1 MDLPL
6 SLDRT
11 SSATLQLQLSEQLR
25 GAILDGRLS
34 AGTRLSSTRSL
45 AGSLGVSRNV
55 VVAAYD
61 ELYAEGYIEGHHGS
75 GTFVTH
81 DLPPLPKRARPE
93 PSGTP
98 RWLRT
103 AEPPAIETQDDDPNL
118 IVFRLGRPS
127 TALILPEAW
136 RRAWSEVANQA
147 PPSAYGTPYGDIGLR
162 QAIADY
168 LGRSRGV
175 ACGVDDI
182 VITSGALQAVDLI
195 ARATLQPGDSVA
207 FEEPGYP
214 SARRVF
220 EARGAEIIPVPVDED
235 GLRVEKLPTGALA
248 PLLVYTTPSHQYPLG
263 ARLSL
268 TRRLGLLAW
277 AEQCDAL
284 IVEDD
289 YDSEYRYDAPP
300 LPALAGLDQ
309 SGRVVYVG
317 TFSKVLSPALRV
329 GYVVAP
335 PPLRERIVR
344 LKRLSDYHTPWPVQR
359 AMAAFIGSGSLERH
373 IRRARRHYAEK
384 RRVVADAFR
393 PVDHLAKLRGLD
405 AGLHVFLELDPSIDA
420 NRVIQRARQAGVIVE
435 SIDEHYFGPQQTNGL
450 LLGYGG
456 LTMEQAAL
464 GSSILATAIAQ
475 EARAGQAARS
485 CEVAEVHQRRGSAD
499 FEIPQAAGVVSVNA
513 KG

>member
-1 MDLPL
+1 MDLPF

-11 SSATLQLQLSEQLR
+11 SNATLHVQLCEQLR
-25 GAILDGRLS
+25 GAILDGRLP
-34 AGTRLSSTRSL
+34 AGTRLNSTRSL
-45 AGSLGVSRNV
+45 ADSLGVSRNV

-61 ELYAEGYIEGHHGS
+61 ELYAEGYVEGHHGS

-81 DLPPLPKRARPE
+81 DLPQLPKRTRPE

-103 AEPPAIETQDDDPNL
+103 AEPPAVEGQDDDPTL

-127 TALILPEAW
+127 TALISSEAW
-136 RRAWSEVANQA
+136 RRAWNDVAGQA
-147 PPSAYGTPYGDIGLR
+147 PPSAYGSPCGDIGLR
-162 QAIADY
+162 QAIANY

-175 ACGVDDI
+175 ACGVDDV

-195 ARATLQPGDSVA
+195 ARATVQPGDAVA

-235 GLRVEKLPTGALA
+235 GLRVEALPTGLDA

-268 TRRLGLLAW
+268 ARRLSLLAW

-309 SGRVVYVG
+309 AGRVVYVG

-344 LKRLSDYHTPWPVQR
+344 LKRLSDYHTPWPVQC
-359 AMAAFIGSGSLERH
+359 AMASFIESGSLERH

-393 PVDHLAKLRGLD
+393 NVGHVASLRGLD
-405 AGLHVFLELDPSIDA
+405 AGLHVFLELDASLDA
-420 NRVIQRARQAGVIVE
+420 TRVIQRARQAGVVVE
-435 SIDEHYFGPQQTNGL
+435 SISEHYFGPPQTNGL

-464 GSSILATAIAQ
+464 GSSVLATTIAQ
-475 EARAGQAARS
+475 EEIAAHAAPDR
-485 CEVAEVHQRRGSAD
+485 EMVENRQRRVSSNLM
-499 FEIPQAAGVVSVNA
+499 IPQATEVVSVSA
-513 KG
+513 KE